1 MELLGENINS
11 NQAETHASVSSDG
24 NTLYFT
30 SNKKGGLGGLDIY
43 SSKKMKNGQWGP
55 GENLGPKINTIY
67 NEETPFLAAD
77 EQTLYFSSEG
87 HYNMGG
93 FDIFYSKLKE
103 NGKWDNPTNI
113 GYPVNTTSDNI
124 FFNPVGAGYIGYI
137 SKISRDG
144 LGNKD
149 LYRIKIISDED
160 KTISMFSGPV
170 DMNGKI
176 IKIDKNF
183 NIRIIDK
190 FTNKIIATIYFNKVE
205 GKFTYKIESGNY
217 YFKYEE

>member
-1 MELLGENINS
+1 MIMGCQKLQHGNS
-11 NQAETHASVSSDG
+11 
-24 NTLYFT
+24 
-30 SNKKGGLGGLDIY
+30 
-43 SSKKMKNGQWGP
+43 
-55 GENLGPKINTIY
+55 
-67 NEETPFLAAD
+67 
-77 EQTLYFSSEG
+77 
-87 HYNMGG
+87 
-93 FDIFYSKLKE
+93 
-103 NGKWDNPTNI
+103 TNI

-190 FTNKIIATIYFNKVE
+190 FTNKIIATIYFNKAE
-205 GKFTYKIESGNY
+205 GKFTYKTESGNY